1 MCYARSMSKIKV
13 RWLWI
18 VVSIEILAIAGILIW
33 GLALRQ
39 PYKVPIQAPAPVN
52 TPAPE
57 PTYNTPK
64 VELKEVAT
72 GFAKPITIVGTGSA
86 SDTRLFVV
94 EQDGQIRYVKDGK
107 PATFLD
113 ISSKVKTG
121 AEMGLLGLVF
131 HPDLGSKPY
140 FYINYIDKN
149 QNTIVARYALKS
161 DGTADTGSEKTIL
174 RLAQP
179 YPNHNGGGLAFG
191 PDGYL
196 YIGLGDGGKGGDPQ
210 HRAQNPNEL
219 LGKMLRIDVNSG
231 DPYSSPKDNMFPDG
245 KGGRA
250 EIWAMGLRNP
260 WRFSFDR
267 KTGDLYVADVG
278 QIEWEEVNFQAAGSK
293 SSTQNYG
300 WRCYEGSHEFK
311 TSGCEDASKYIS
323 PIIEY
328 GHTEDRCSVTGGY
341 VYRGVKFPALAGKY
355 FYGDFCGGQLYYAER
370 VSGEWKTTL
379 ASKTALRI
387 TTFGEDNTGNLF
399 LASYKTGT
407 IYEIIDTAN

>member
-1 MCYARSMSKIKV
+1 MSKIKV
-13 RWLWI
+13 RWLWFVI
-18 VVSIEILAIAGILIW
+18 GFEILAIAGILIW

-39 PYKVPIQAPAPVN
+39 PEKNVVQVPPPAAPPAAPV
-52 TPAPE
+52 
-57 PTYNTPK
+57 YNTPN
-64 VELKEVAT
+64 VELVEVAN
-72 GFAKPITIVGTGSA
+72 GFAKPITIVGTGSS

-94 EQDGQIRYVKDGK
+94 EQDGKIRYIKDGK
-107 PATFLD
+107 PAAFLD

-131 HPDLGSKPY
+131 HPDLSAKPY

-149 QNTIVARYALKS
+149 QNTVIARYTLKS
-161 DGTADTGSEKTIL
+161 DGTVDTGSEKMIL

-231 DPYSSPKDNMFPDG
+231 DPYSSPTDNMFPDG

-267 KTGDLYVADVG
+267 KTGDLYIADVG
-278 QIEWEEVNFQAAGSK
+278 QIEWEEVNFQPAGAK
-293 SSTQNYG
+293 SATQNYG
-300 WRCYEGSHEFK
+300 WRCYEGSHDFK
-311 TSGCEDASKYIS
+311 TSGCMNKSEYIS

-341 VYRGVKFPALAGKY
+341 VYRGTKFPALDGKY
-355 FYGDFCGGQLYYAER
+355 FYGDYCSGQLYYAEK
-370 VSGEWKTTL
+370 VSGAWKSTL
-379 ASKTALRI
+379 AAETGLRI
-387 TTFGEDNTGNLF
+387 TTFGQDNTGGLF
-399 LASYKTGT
+399 LASYKTGA
-407 IYEIIDTAN
+407 IYDITDTANRPR